1 MRLTGNRWPCNRRS
15 VRVIPQFLPAGFL
28 ASGVAAGLKSSGALD
43 MALIVNQGP
52 SFNAAAVFTSNKVI
66 AAPVIWSKEVIKGK
80 QVRAAILNSGGAN
93 ACTGPEGF
101 ADTHK
106 TAEAV
111 GDLLGISAGEVI
123 VCSTGL
129 IGERLPMEKILDGA
143 EELSKK
149 LAPGTLEDIA
159 RSIMTTDT
167 IPKIASNEYQGVRTV
182 GVAKGAGMLAPT
194 LATMLSV
201 VMTDA
206 VLPSDAQEIFARVTD
221 RTYNR
226 IDSDGCMSTNDT
238 VLLMSSG
245 ASMVELS
252 SDDIESI
259 LMQVCQSLA
268 EQLIEDA
275 EGSTKTV
282 SITVEGAVSEADAV
296 EVARACARN
305 NLLKCA
311 IFGGDPNWGR
321 VLAAAGTAD
330 AAIDPLTIDV
340 RLNGIQVAKNSSPFE
355 DKTKVS
361 FDARLVDLVI
371 NLNIGNATATVRTN
385 DLSHDYV
392 HENSAYST

>member
-1 MRLTGNRWPCNRRS
+1 MS
-15 VRVIPQFLPAGFL
+15 SQLPKGFRAAGMH
-28 ASGVAAGLKSSGALD
+28 AGLKISGAYDLT
-43 MALIVNQGP
+43 LIENQGP
-52 SFNAAAVFTSNKVI
+52 RFDAAAVYTTNKVV
-66 AAPVIWSKEVIKGK
+66 AAPVIWSREVTKGEI
-80 QVRAAILNSGGAN
+80 VRAAILNSGGAN

-101 ADTHK
+101 LDTHR
-106 TAEAV
+106 TAERV
-111 GDLLGISAGEVI
+111 GDLLEISAGEVV

-129 IGERLPMEKILDGA
+129 IGERLPLEKILDGA
-143 EELSKK
+143 TS
-149 LAPGTLEDIA
+149 LAASLQVDALEDVA

-167 IPKIASNEYQGVRTV
+167 VPKIAEIERSQTRTV

-206 VLPSDAQEIFARVTD
+206 ILPANAQEIFSRVCD
-221 RTYNR
+221 RTFNR

-238 VLLMSSG
+238 VLLMGSG
-245 ASMVELS
+245 GSGIELS
-252 SDDIESI
+252 EIEIEAI
-259 LMQVCQSLA
+259 LTEICGSLA

-282 SITVEGAVSEADAV
+282 AITVEGARTESDAV

-321 VLAAAGTAD
+321 VLAAAGTANAD
-330 AAIDPLTIDV
+330 IDPLTIDV
-340 RLNGIQVAKNSSPFE
+340 NLNGVQVAKNSAPFE
-355 DKTKVS
+355 DKSKVS
-361 FDARLVDLVI
+361 FSDRLVNLTI
-371 NLNIGNATATVRTN
+371 NLNLGSASATVRTN